1 MAMKT
6 WRIRGNF
13 HTPHGDL
20 TQWEYV
26 PADLIKDGGI
36 RYLVHRRVDGGKGW
50 QLTEYI
56 TGLKVC
62 NMDRKSDARAK
73 AHELHDTVARI
84 VQQMWDEEADGMRWH
99 DPIFTEV
106 ANGMS
111 DDEYTA
117 LMSGTFG
124 KVAQ

>member
-1 MAMKT
+1 MKT

-36 RYLVHRRVDGGKGW
+36 RYLVHRRVDGGAGW

-56 TGLKVC
+56 TGLKVA
-62 NMDRKSDARAK
+62 NVERKKDACAK
-73 AHELHDTVARI
+73 AHEMHDTVARI
-84 VQQMWDEEADGMRWH
+84 VQQMWDDEAHGMRRH
-99 DPIFTEV
+99 EPLFTEV
-106 ANGMS
+106 ANPMS
-111 DDEYTA
+111 DAEYTA
-117 LMSGTFG
+117 LLGGVFG